1 VAPQGCAD
9 ELNGCLQLVSV
20 ELKATEAVDNRA
32 AGEKPRRVK
41 PGKSWPFSKV
51 RCFLLEQTFDLL
63 TGSVTL
69 RRSPSLYSS
78 VQKASHALAAN
89 PDGDLSADL
98 DRAIIGVMPEHIWQN
113 AIQRWWKGRAFVPAS
128 SSL

>member
-1 VAPQGCAD
+1 VAPQGCGD

-20 ELKATEAVDNRA
+20 ELEATEPVDNRA

-69 RRSPSLYSS
+69 RRSLSLYSS
-78 VQKASHALAAN
+78 VQKASHALTAN
-89 PDGDLSADL
+89 PDGDLGADL
-98 DRAIIGVMPEHIWQN
+98 DRAIVGAMSEHIGQN
-113 AIQRWWKGRAFVPAS
+113 AIQPWWKARAFILVP